1 MISFRKITKKN
12 IWNIVSLSDGS
23 NSEKF
28 VDYTH
33 NIIIHALFFGKNLD
47 HVKAIYNNKLLIGII
62 YFYEINKSVWINSFM
77 IDHKFQNKGLGKK
90 SFSKILNFIKKKYSV
105 NKIEL
110 ATSNPIAQKLY
121 ESFGFKLLNNKR
133 SNIYFNKHKEKLMNL
148 KY

>member
-12 IWNIVSLSDGS
+12 IWNIVSLNDGNTSDS
-23 NSEKF
+23 Y

-33 NIIIHALFFGKNLD
+33 NVLLHALFFRKNLD
-47 HVKAIYNNKLLIGII
+47 YVKAIYSNKMPIGII
-62 YFYEINKSVWINSFM
+62 YFYEINKTVWINSFM

-90 SFSKILNFIKKKYSV
+90 SFSKILNFIKKNYSV

-110 ATSNPIAQKLY
+110 ATSNPVAQKLY

-133 SNIYFNKHKEKLMNL
+133 SQIYFNKHKEKLMIL